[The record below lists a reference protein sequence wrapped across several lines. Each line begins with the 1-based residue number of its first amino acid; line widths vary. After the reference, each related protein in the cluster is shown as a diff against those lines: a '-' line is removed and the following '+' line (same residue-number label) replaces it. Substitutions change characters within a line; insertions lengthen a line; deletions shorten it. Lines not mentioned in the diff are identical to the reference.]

1 VSRAAGQRE
10 DVFRAIA
17 DPNRRR
23 MLDLLVSGD
32 APARKIAAQFEMTF
46 AAVSQHLKVLRDAGL
61 VARRSEGRARI
72 YRLTPTRL
80 REVEEWTATYRKF
93 WVGRLRRLGQYLDDG
108 K

>member
-1 VSRAAGQRE
+1 
-10 DVFRAIA
+10 
-17 DPNRRR
+17 
-23 MLDLLVSGD
+23 
-32 APARKIAAQFEMTF
+32 
-46 AAVSQHLKVLRDAGL
+46 VLRDAGL